1 MAIGTRNLYWTA
13 GALLTIAFSICCN
26 AISSQFA
33 WDIPLFERPILTFA
47 GLLLSANILFLT
59 WFVLTRKK
67 LITTRKGIFEPRR
80 FWKSAL
86 FIFAIGI
93 FARAILFAST
103 PILED
108 DFYRYMWDG
117 AVSAE
122 SLNPYQHAPDK
133 FAIAPDVSQ
142 LLEELG
148 VDADPL
154 PTGYEDLAQRGEET
168 LLRTNNPNIT
178 TIYPPLAQAGF
189 ALAYM
194 ITPFDITGLRIVS
207 LLAEI
212 LAFISMA
219 FALRSAGQKSFG
231 LTLYWWHPMVL
242 KEFTNTMHMDVLLMP
257 FIALALLMIIS
268 RREFFAQLA
277 LGLAAAIKIWPL
289 MLMPFIAKRNIR
301 SIAYAATGVAI
312 LLFLMLPQLLALGEG
327 AGLTRFGQDWQRNS
341 FAFTLVSGGLSY
353 ITPLGGTL
361 ARLLIAGLLLF
372 FIVRIWWY
380 EKVQIDGAKGL
391 TASHPMRANKII
403 DASIM
408 TITLLWLVLPTGYP
422 WYTLWLLPFA
432 VLRPNFAAMLLT
444 ATCGFYYMDF
454 YAQSLPETSFLQ
466 WLPAALCALPVWIA
480 LAFQTLRGKSGINV

>member
-13 GALLTIAFSICCN
+13 GALLTIAFSISCN

-207 LLAEI
+207 LLAET
-212 LAFISMA
+212 LAFIFMA
-219 FALRSAGQKSFG
+219 LALRTAGLKSFG
-231 LTLYWWHPMVL
+231 LALYWWHPMVL
-242 KEFTNTMHMDVLLMP
+242 KEFANSMHMDVLLMP

-289 MLMPFIAKRNIR
+289 MLIPFVAKRNIR
-301 SIAYAATGVAI
+301 AIAYVATGVAI

-361 ARLLIAGLLLF
+361 TRLLIAGLFLF

-380 EKVQIDGAKGL
+380 EKLQIDGAKTL

-403 DASIM
+403 DASIL

-432 VLRPNFAAMLLT
+432 VLRPNLAAILLT

-480 LAFQTLRGKSGINV
+480 LAFQMLRGKNGVNV

>member
-1 MAIGTRNLYWTA
+1 MVIGSRNLWWVA
-13 GALLTIAFSICCN
+13 GTFLTIIFSAFCA
-26 AISSQFA
+26 AISVQFA
-33 WDIPLFERPILTFA
+33 WNIPLFDRPILTFT
-47 GLLLSANILFLT
+47 GLLVSANILFVT
-59 WFVLTRKK
+59 WFVLARKHLDTAHK
-67 LITTRKGIFEPRR
+67 YIPNRDD
-80 FWKSAL
+80 FWKTAL
-86 FIFAIGI
+86 FVFAIGLI
-93 FARAILFAST
+93 ARAALFASS

-122 SLNPYQHAPDK
+122 SLNPYEHAPDK
-133 FAIAPDVSQ
+133 FAVAPDVEQ
-142 LLEELG
+142 LLNQLK

-154 PTGYEDLAQRGEET
+154 PTGYEDLAKRGEEA

-194 ITPFDITGLRIVS
+194 IAPFDIVGLRIVS
-207 LLAEI
+207 LIAEI
-212 LAFISMA
+212 LAFIFMA
-219 FALRSAGQKSFG
+219 FALRTAGQKSFG
-231 LTLYWWHPMVL
+231 LALYWWHPMVL
-242 KEFTNTMHMDVLLMP
+242 KEFANTMHMDVLLMP

-289 MLMPFIAKRNIR
+289 MLMPFIAKRDIR
-301 SIAYAATGVAI
+301 SIAYVATGVAI

-341 FAFTLVSGGLSY
+341 FAFTLVDGGLSY
-353 ITPLGGTL
+353 ITPLSGTL
-361 ARLLIAGLLLF
+361 VRLLIAGLFLF
-372 FIVRIWWY
+372 FIVRVWWY
-380 EKVQIDGAKGL
+380 EKLQVDGAKSL
-391 TASHPMRANKII
+391 TTFHHMRANKII
-403 DASIM
+403 DASIL

-432 VLRPNFAAMLLT
+432 VLRPNFAAILLT

-466 WLPAALCALPVWIA
+466 WLPAAVCAIPVWIA
-480 LAFQTLRGKSGINV
+480 LAFQMLRGKNGVNV